1 MIKAYRLSPVSFF
14 VSKTVMRKKVQKIQS
29 ETEKYKDRQKEGI
42 AGRNFNSK
50 AIQYDK
56 I

>member
-1 MIKAYRLSPVSFF
+1 MIKAYRLSPVSFL
-14 VSKTVMRKKVQKIQS
+14 KVQKIQS

-42 AGRNFNSK
+42 TGRNFNSK